1 VAFIGIDLQLWHG
14 RLCWI
19 GILVSAFFL
28 ADQGTKEKPVLLLA
42 EPVSTLMYRGS
53 PPGPLVPH
61 LKVAMQKRILIVDDS
76 DSTRGLVREF
86 LESRPDFEVCG
97 EAVDGLEGIEKG
109 RELNP
114 DLIVLDYSLPR
125 INGLQVAVILHVL
138 VPNTPIILFTFYKDV
153 IPIRMAH
160 EAGIAAIV
168 SKSDQ
173 LTILADEVQ
182 RLTGWKN

>member
-1 VAFIGIDLQLWHG
+1 
-14 RLCWI
+14 
-19 GILVSAFFL
+19 
-28 ADQGTKEKPVLLLA
+28 
-42 EPVSTLMYRGS
+42 MYF
-53 PPGPLVPH
+53 
-61 LKVAMQKRILIVDDS
+61 MQKRILIVDDS
-76 DSTRGLVREF
+76 NSTRGLVREF

-97 EAVDGLEGIEKG
+97 EASDGLEGIEKG

-125 INGLQVAVILHVL
+125 INGLQVAVVLHEI

-153 IPIRMAH
+153 IPFRMASA
-160 EAGIAAIV
+160 AGVASIV

-182 RLTGWKN
+182 RLTGWMN